1 MSSHDQG
8 EATDDRSAASV
19 RSLETVTAAVLFAL
33 GVVLIADSLRI
44 GAGWT
49 DEGPQSGYFP
59 FYIGIFL
66 CISSLVNFVRAIR
79 DPETATEAFLT
90 RHQASMVM
98 ALLLPTTIFVV
109 AIGFIGIYVASAL
122 LIAWFMHQ
130 LGKFPWSHTAPIA
143 ISIPA
148 VLFCLFELWFK
159 MPLPKGP
166 LEQLLGVV

>member
-33 GVVLIADSLRI
+33 GGVLIADSLRI

-59 FYIGIFL
+59 FYIGLFL

-79 DPETATEAFLT
+79 DPETAAEAFLT
-90 RHQASMVM
+90 RHQ
-98 ALLLPTTIFVV
+98 
-109 AIGFIGIYVASAL
+109 IGRAHV
-122 LIAWFMHQ
+122 
-130 LGKFPWSHTAPIA
+130 
-143 ISIPA
+143 
-148 VLFCLFELWFK
+148 
-159 MPLPKGP
+159 
-166 LEQLLGVV
+166 